1 MREPVTS
8 AEAAA
13 RVPTPTT
20 TGAPL
25 GDLYLTA
32 HAAQAKGLSRGYT
45 ITVATFQLADG
56 RKVVVD
62 LEYGHATIGG
72 ASLPRLRRS
81 NERF

>member
-1 MREPVTS
+1 
-8 AEAAA
+8 
-13 RVPTPTT
+13 
-20 TGAPL
+20 L
-25 GDLYLTA
+25 L
-32 HAAQAKGLSRGYT
+32 RGYT